1 MARKQVKK
9 DAGLP
14 LFDGLPVEVKRA
26 DRDVSHSPYER
37 DETIFMSLTGV
48 LGECNPPHTPCVIDD
63 GDYCWSHGIQQSRER
78 LEEEVEG

>member
-14 LFDGLPVEVKRA
+14 LFDGLPVVRQVDKDA
-26 DRDVSHSPYER
+26 SHSPYKR
-37 DETIFMSLTGV
+37 DETQFVSLAGV
-48 LGECNPPHTPCVIDD
+48 LGECNPPHTPCVTDD

-78 LEEEVEG
+78 LEEEVE